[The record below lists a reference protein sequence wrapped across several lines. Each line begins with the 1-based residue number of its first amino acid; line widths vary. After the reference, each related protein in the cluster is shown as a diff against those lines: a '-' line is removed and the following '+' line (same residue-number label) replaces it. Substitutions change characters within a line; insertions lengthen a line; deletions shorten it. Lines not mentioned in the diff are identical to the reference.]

1 MVQRFGAT
9 RFLGLGL
16 MVGLALVVAG
26 LAVTRVL
33 LSPGVTAARAPS
45 TDSQLPSP
53 AGSAEVYVNADG
65 TASAIYRPKA
75 HANQIGRVEFWLRGQ
90 DDRWTHAGTSDTPA
104 GGAYLVVQL
113 DGTQRIGWST
123 GETALSVHVV
133 WRDGSQYV
141 DPVPWVL
148 SYRFQTSPTTP
159 PKSDPR
165 VPATTPPPVAPP
177 ASAQPDDPYPEA
189 LLAGASAVCEDGT
202 WSFERT
208 LAQVCVHH
216 GGVRW
221 WTGNISSRGP
231 GQH

>member
-1 MVQRFGAT
+1 MLRSIGRT
-9 RFLGLGL
+9 RLLGLAGS
-16 MVGLALVVAG
+16 VALVLVLAVAV
-26 LAVTRVL
+26 VTRVVL
-33 LSPGVTAARAPS
+33 APGVTAARPS
-45 TDSQLPSP
+45 ADGTQVPSP
-53 AGSAEVYVNADG
+53 GGTADVYVNSDG
-65 TASAIYRPKA
+65 TASAIYRPAARADLIAK
-75 HANQIGRVEFWLRGQ
+75 VEFWLRGV
-90 DDRWTHAGTSDTPA
+90 DGRWARAGSTDTPT

-133 WRDGSQYV
+133 WRDGSAFV

-148 SYRFQTSPTTP
+148 SYRFETSPTTP
-159 PKSDPR
+159 PKADPK
-165 VPATTPPPVAPP
+165 VPGVTPPPVAPP

-208 LAQVCVHH
+208 LGQVCVHH

-221 WTGNISSRGP
+221 WTGNIGSRGP